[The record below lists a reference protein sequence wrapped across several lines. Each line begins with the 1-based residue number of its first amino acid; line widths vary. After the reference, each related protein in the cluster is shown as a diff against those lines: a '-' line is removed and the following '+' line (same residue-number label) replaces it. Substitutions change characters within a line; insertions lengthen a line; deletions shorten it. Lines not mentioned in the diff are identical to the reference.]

1 MKVIKF
7 MNILVI
13 LYLIIVFFIFSCK
26 ENNVVNKLDKI
37 NYNETRI
44 IFPDTVFLN
53 ESNNGWIHYKN
64 DLDTLTIKF
73 NDLEKLRFLYFEY
86 FLTNNPSDNNN
97 EIRKMI
103 TDTFVAKNNRIIP
116 LYDIKFDKLGIN
128 YFNGII
134 TDEVIIANGGVLKN
148 GKKGD
153 RIITNEIR
161 LIHPVYVKKR

>member
-1 MKVIKF
+1 

-13 LYLIIVFFIFSCK
+13 LYLIIAFFIFSCK

>member
-1 MKVIKF
+1 MKVVKF

-13 LYLIIVFFIFSCK
+13 LYIIIVFFIFSCK

-44 IFPDTVFLN
+44 IFPDTVYLN

-64 DLDTLTIKF
+64 DLDTLTTKF

-86 FLTNNPSDNNN
+86 FLTNIPSDNNN

-153 RIITNEIR
+153 RILTNEIR